1 MQNFKTAKNFT
12 RICLFTLF
20 FFSNVSVKAI
30 ELDFSRRE
38 KELESLR
45 VPASITDQAQTTKE
59 EPNLANHYFDV
70 VDSTQEIVILNTE
83 TGFVPETLRLKKGA
97 KYKIR
102 VVNVN
107 AKEKNLSFVLDA
119 FSEHHGTYFAEPKAF
134 NIAPK
139 VNGIFSFQCPETAK
153 QGQFVIYSDDVRTP
167 AAER

>member
-12 RICLFTLF
+12 RICLFALF

-45 VPASITDQAQTTKE
+45 IPASITDQSQTTKE